1 MSGAL
6 YSLNHVAGLLSGAVC
21 TVTTS
26 GKVVYEKSHHDFQDV
41 AIGYIMR
48 QLIDAKN
55 LMVTSTDE
63 LTFIHNGQLTTLRN
77 PPDDINEGT
86 DADNAWESVATQST
100 PACHW
105 STCRLCMNDCYKNQ
119 EKLECISLI
128 FLNFYVIFVLQ
139 RHVIYIGRQKEMTCP
154 PSLSLL
160 RLSLFSYF
168 RFVSL
173 LLVFFCFILLGLFCY
188 HAVNYSQVF
197 GDINNDFASEVS
209 LVFACNW

>member
-100 PACHW
+100 PACH
-105 STCRLCMNDCYKNQ
+105 
-119 EKLECISLI
+119 
-128 FLNFYVIFVLQ
+128 
-139 RHVIYIGRQKEMTCP
+139 
-154 PSLSLL
+154 
-160 RLSLFSYF
+160 
-168 RFVSL
+168 
-173 LLVFFCFILLGLFCY
+173 
-188 HAVNYSQVF
+188 
-197 GDINNDFASEVS
+197 
-209 LVFACNW
+209 